1 MQPGCKKN
9 RLGLLQLGCIYFAV
23 PLQQIFEIHQ

>member
-9 RLGLLQLGCIYFAV
+9 QLGLLQLGCIFFAV
-23 PLQQIFEIHQ
+23 PLQQKFEIHQ